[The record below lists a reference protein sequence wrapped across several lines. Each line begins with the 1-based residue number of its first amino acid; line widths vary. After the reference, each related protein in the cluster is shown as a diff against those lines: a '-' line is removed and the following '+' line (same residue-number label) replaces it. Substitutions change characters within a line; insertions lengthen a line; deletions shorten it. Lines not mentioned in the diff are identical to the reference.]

1 MKLTRKL
8 AALAM
13 AVLLAVSL
21 TACSPKEWAQNVVVH
36 LVHKLGLVEESDEED
51 TDTTTKAPAGGSVE
65 FPAEMDTDS
74 ARVVTYPVDDT
85 LYVSFNGIANRS
97 TEYFVAGG
105 DSMTVTGYASTE
117 ASSEN
122 YMYFKIAFW
131 ELSDDKT
138 MTSYV
143 PDSTIYFRA
152 DEADYQYTITG
163 LTAGKQYKITIS
175 YDNGNKYYVT
185 DGLKGAYETELVCSR
200 NFAGALPA
208 AVPGGAVRDRH
219 HRCHAGGCAAGL
231 CLGGTGRLPCLPRSL
246 CADDPAGRARQRLA
260 GAAGAAQHYRPAE
273 PDDGGAAALCRSG
286 QPGRPG
292 NGDAARL
299 CPDCP
304 GAAIIFRRVLSGCPA
319 CPSVLP

>member
-1 MKLTRKL
+1 MKLTRRL

-21 TACSPKEWAQNVVVH
+21 TACSPKEWAQNVVVN

-185 DGLKGAYETELVCSR
+185 GGLKVEGLGSTEL
-200 NFAGALPA
+200 N
-208 AVPGGAVRDRH
+208 
-219 HRCHAGGCAAGL
+219 
-231 CLGGTGRLPCLPRSL
+231 T
-246 CADDPAGRARQRLA
+246 
-260 GAAGAAQHYRPAE
+260 Y
-273 PDDGGAAALCRSG
+273 
-286 QPGRPG
+286 
-292 NGDAARL
+292 GDEETTN
-299 CPDCP
+299 
-304 GAAIIFRRVLSGCPA
+304 S
-319 CPSVLP
+319 